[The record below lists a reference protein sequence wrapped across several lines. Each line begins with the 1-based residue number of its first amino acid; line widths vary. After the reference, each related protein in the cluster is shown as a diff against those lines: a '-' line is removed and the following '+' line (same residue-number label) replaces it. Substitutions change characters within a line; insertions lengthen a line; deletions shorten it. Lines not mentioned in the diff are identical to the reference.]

1 MNYFRVGFALRKNG
15 RAKKSEKINTKIDV
29 VVVVVVKYLR
39 GKTGNL
45 MRPTGNGGFL

>member
-1 MNYFRVGFALRKNG
+1 MIKKQTSRV
-15 RAKKSEKINTKIDV
+15 KKQCIILVVVVGMV